1 MATRVGIVN
10 YGMGN
15 LGSVRRAFEDLG
27 ADVVVAD
34 RPSALDAADRLVLPG
49 VGAFSQGMQRLRDG
63 GWCDALHSLVH
74 ERQRPLLGICL
85 GMQMLASAGD
95 EGGDEA
101 GLGLIAGRVR
111 RIDALGCTLRI
122 PHVGWND
129 VRFDAGEPLFAG
141 VPDGAD
147 FYFVHSYALDAENE
161 HDVVARTNYG
171 VPVVAAVR
179 HGHVFGTQ
187 FHPEKSSR
195 CGRRL
200 LRNFI
205 DIAPC

>member
-1 MATRVGIVN
+1 MKVGIVN

-15 LGSVRRAFEDLG
+15 LGSVRRALEDLG
-27 ADVVVAD
+27 VQVFVAEH
-34 RPSALDAADRLVLPG
+34 PAALFEANRAVLPG
-49 VGAFSQGMQRLRDG
+49 VGAFGEGMAHLRDG
-63 GWCDALHSLVH
+63 GWVEVVRRIVH
-74 ERQRPLLGICL
+74 EGKPLLGICL